1 MNQFIKYIIFIWLTT
16 CALAIWI
23 GMAIVGFFFAFTNWS
38 IIYSFTPFIGLSAV
52 ICIMKCAMYVLKKSN
67 PIAYLEEKTNQLRSL
82 FGKEK
87 I

>member
-67 PIAYLEEKTNQLRSL
+67 PIAYFEEKANKVGAW
-82 FGKEK
+82 FK
-87 I
+87 